1 MNCRKYK
8 MSIVDEKGDS
18 SEARKSKI
26 WQLAVLLVQYFSCFL
41 SLFFFFCL
49 VFFFTPFPFLSFFLF
64 LFLSSFFF
72 FFLLS
77 LFLFLISFLPF
88 FVLKRRLLE
97 EQEMESNGELVECLL
112 AMFSRLRQQVV
123 SSASLDNRIKEPATL
138 STVQF
143 IYLPHYKS

>member
-1 MNCRKYK
+1 MAIGRSAC
-8 MSIVDEKGDS
+8 SILFLFS
-18 SEARKSKI
+18 FTFFF
-26 WQLAVLLVQYFSCFL
+26 LLSCLFLHPFSF
-41 SLFFFFCL
+41 SLFFSFSF
-49 VFFFTPFPFLSFFLF
+49 SFFL
-64 LFLSSFFF
+64 FF